1 MYVWTVDDVLAIK
14 PNSLA
19 SMGYQYFLSYGAPRA
34 RTPLRLARSSAMT
47 HVQKDLLCIG
57 YCYEKFSLS
66 FRFELQI

>member
-34 RTPLRLARSSAMT
+34 RAPSARAELRYDTCPKGSIMYW
-47 HVQKDLLCIG
+47 VLLR
-57 YCYEKFSLS
+57 KVL
-66 FRFELQI
+66 FEF